1 MRLKQDLDNIF
12 DQIIKQ
18 EEKMITN
25 LQDGEQIERNPS
37 YFKDMKMMYQK
48 EWEGIRNP
56 NNIFIP
62 FILVSMESVLRRI
75 IHIEKN
81 IKEQPT
87 AVNILDK
94 LLSKESP
101 LQLAQSDIRYQIW
114 QKIRNDKLTLL
125 GFVDEKEKL
134 SALREY
140 LIKEQSIKAE
150 DMVEKEFDRNG
161 YFINLKNVLIGIRDN
176 YYSREKRFNNSYRN
190 LILHANRL
198 LIIENNKMFGQM
210 LEDYCKLI
218 SSVWSGPITSYT
230 KEHNDPWLRLVERF
244 RK

>member
-1 MRLKQDLDNIF
+1 MKQDLDNIF

-18 EEKMITN
+18 EEKMITD
-25 LQDGEQIERNPS
+25 LQDGEQVERNPS

-56 NNIFIP
+56 NNVFIP

-75 IHIEKN
+75 IHIEKDV
-81 IKEQPT
+81 KKQPT

-101 LQLAQSDIRYQIW
+101 LKLAQSDIKYQIW
-114 QKIRNDKLTLL
+114 QKIENDKLTLL
-125 GFVDEKEKL
+125 GFTDEKEKL
-134 SALREY
+134 PALKEY

-150 DMVEKEFDRNG
+150 DMVEEEFDRNG
-161 YFINLKNVLIGIRDN
+161 YLINLKNVLVGIRDS
-176 YYSREKRFNNSYRN
+176 YYSRESRLNNSYRN
-190 LILHANRL
+190 LILHANRP
-198 LIIENNKMFGQM
+198 LIIENNDMFGQM
-210 LEDYCKLI
+210 LKDYRKLI
-218 SSVWSGPITSYT
+218 SSVWSGPIMSYT
-230 KEHNDPWLRLVERF
+230 KEHNDSWLRLKEKS